1 MGEYTFTYAFGHMTL
16 ITHHNAH
23 ARLLGLR

>member
-23 ARLLGLR
+23 ARLLRLR